1 MRDKRYLWLCLLCG
15 VFLFFGSSLP
25 VYATEVTETT
35 EVGTEPKTVAAT
47 MNVSAKTKGKTAV
60 YTEASTAAQKVTTL
74 AKGQTVMIKGE
85 LQAEGAAWS
94 RITATVSGKTVK
106 GYVKTSKLERYNMFA
121 QNTGKTNANQ
131 IIMRQSMST
140 KSAKVAILK
149 QGAKVTVYSKA
160 KQGGYTWYYISAKVN
175 GKTKKGYV
183 VTKYITL
190 TKTTVKSS
198 DGSVSKVKSSAAL
211 YKTANTKDQ
220 KYATLSKNSIIL
232 VLGKLTVSGTKW
244 TKVKASVN
252 GKNITGYI
260 KSSKVGKYT
269 YKTKDYTKLGIGKL
283 KEKYSLRKEPNP
295 YAAKVKSVKKG
306 VELCIDGYVN
316 MGDETWYRCAYL
328 TYIGYV
334 PASMLTITD
343 EPSEDP
349 FYDQIATFPE
359 SYRDAIIKLHKAH
372 PNWEFVGVDTAL
384 AWSDVVANEN
394 VVGRNTIQSNYPK
407 GTASLAPFSYLSTD
421 EGAYD
426 WSKDQYKVKDGSNWY
441 AASKEVIMY
450 YLDPR
455 NFLTEEGIYQFEL
468 LSYSSNQT
476 IKVVDSIFKN
486 TFMSGNYSV
495 VDKLTGQTVSGAH
508 NQLFMTAGQQS
519 GSSPYFLARTAR
531 LELGA
536 SGSGSVSGTYPG
548 YEGIYNYFNIGAND
562 SAGGGAIANGLK
574 WASGGT
580 TGATTYNRPWTNPE
594 KAVIGGAQYIASS
607 YINKGQNTSYYKKFN
622 VINRSSGLYT
632 HQYYTNVQGAVSEA
646 RIAKNAYDACNM
658 TNDVMVF
665 YIPYYDN
672 MPASPCPLPEAKGNP
687 NYYLSDI
694 TVKSASGDALSF
706 NKSFNYKESSYTIA
720 APKGTKSVSVGASAV
735 SKYAS
740 IKVDGTGIS
749 SGGSRTVSV
758 TAGATT
764 TVKVVCTAGNGEKLT
779 YQIKIAVAK

>member
-1 MRDKRYLWLCLLCG
+1 MKRKSYVWLCLFLGIILMCG
-15 VFLFFGSSLP
+15 YSIP
-25 VYATEVTETT
+25 VQATAVTEPTDPPA
-35 EVGTEPKTVAAT
+35 EPTTVAVT
-47 MNVSAKTKGKTAV
+47 MNVSAKTNAKTPV
-60 YTEASTAAQKVTTL
+60 YTEASTATAKVMTL
-74 AKGQTVMIKGE
+74 KKGQAVMIKGE
-85 LQAEGAAWS
+85 FKVAGTKWS

-106 GYVKTSKLERYNMFA
+106 GYVKTSKLIRYNMFA

-131 IIMRQSMST
+131 IIMRKSMST
-140 KSAKVAILK
+140 KSARVATLK
-149 QGAKVTVYSKA
+149 KGAKVTVYSKT
-160 KQGGYTWYYISAKVN
+160 KKGSYTWYYVSAKVN

-183 VTKYITL
+183 VTKYIKL
-190 TKTTVKSS
+190 TTTTVKSTTS
-198 DGSVSKVKSSAAL
+198 TVSKIKSSAAL
-211 YKTANTKDQ
+211 YKTANTKNQ
-220 KYATLSKNSIIL
+220 KYATLSKNSIVL
-232 VLGKLTVSGTKW
+232 VLGKITVDGTKW
-244 TKVKASVN
+244 TKVKTSVD
-252 GKNITGYI
+252 GKDITGYV
-260 KSSKVGKYT
+260 KSSKIGKYT
-269 YKTKDYTKLGIGKL
+269 YKVKDYTKYGIGKL
-283 KEKYSLRKEPNP
+283 KATYSLRKEPNP

-306 VELCIDGYVN
+306 VELCLDGYVVL
-316 MGDETWYRCAYL
+316 GDEIWYRCAYL
-328 TYIGYV
+328 NYIGFV
-334 PASMLTITD
+334 PASKLTITD

-349 FYDQIATFPE
+349 FYNQLATFPE
-359 SYRDAIIKLHKAH
+359 SYKDAILKLHKAH

-384 AWSDVVANEN
+384 QWSDVVKNEN

-426 WSKDQYKVKDGSNWY
+426 WATDQYKVKDGSNWY

-455 NFLTEEGIYQFEL
+455 NFLTEDGIYQFEL

-476 IKVVDSIFKN
+476 VKVVDSILKN

-495 VDKLTGQTVSGAH
+495 TDKMTGQVVSGPY
-508 NQLFMTAGQQS
+508 NQLFMTAGQS
-519 GSSPYFLARTAR
+519 AGASPYFLARSAR

-562 SAGGGAIANGLK
+562 SANGGAIANGLR
-574 WASGGT
+574 WASGGS

-594 KAVIGGAQYIASS
+594 KAIIGGAQYIAAS

-622 VINRSSGLYT
+622 VINRSSGLYS

-646 RIAKNAYDACNM
+646 KIAKNAYASCDM

-665 YIPYYDN
+665 YIPYYDG
-672 MPASPCPLPEAKGNP
+672 MPDQPCALPASKGNP

-694 TVKSASGDALSF
+694 TVKSASGDKLSF

-720 APKGTKSVSVGASAV
+720 APKGTKSVTVGASAI

-740 IKVDGTGIS
+740 VKVDGTSI
-749 SGGSRTVSV
+749 SGGSTKAVSL
-758 TAGATT
+758 TAGETT
-764 TVKVVCTAGNGEKLT
+764 TVKVVCTAGNGEKFT